1 MQPEEKLEE
10 KPNRP
15 MRRRA
20 ERFDLN
26 SVIVKGQVT
35 KIWARGS
42 DVYARL
48 RILSN
53 EPNEDGE
60 NENSRFAN
68 IRLPQGTIHG
78 QDLSLQGNEILHLS
92 AFILHTSFEE
102 TLRRFLDLA
111 DASDFLSIVPKSDLK
126 LWRDIV
132 FFRQNAMLNVRR
144 AVMLNPENG
153 KTLHSFLPQRIVGS
167 PLDPDNIDV
176 ERNDTPTNKVIIE
189 GIAAK
194 IWEIPR
200 RSSPI
205 PDKMVRI
212 AVYDRF
218 APIDRDPE
226 AQGSFGLPRRR
237 PHYVNIFL
245 PAGKTT
251 TGYDVDIDLKDR
263 IRVTGQIGSLSWTI
277 TLREALVDIG
287 SSTVAAAMQ
296 RLGEHTD
303 MLDRIATQQE
313 AAHVEAN
320 AIIKYSS
327 GFPG

>member
-1 MQPEEKLEE
+1 MQPEATLDEKRD
-10 KPNRP
+10 RP
-15 MRRRA
+15 VRRRT

-53 EPNEDGE
+53 EHDEGE

-78 QDLSLQGNEILHLS
+78 QDLSLQGNEILRLS

-111 DASDFLSIVPKSDLK
+111 DSSDFLNIVPKKDLK
-126 LWRDIV
+126 LWRDIM
-132 FFRQNAMLNVRR
+132 FIRQNAMLNVRR
-144 AVMLNPENG
+144 AVILDPENG
-153 KTLHSFLPQRIVGS
+153 KALHTFSPQRTVGS
-167 PLDPDNIDV
+167 VLDPDNIDV
-176 ERNDTPTNKVIIE
+176 QRNDTPTNKVIIE

-194 IWEIPR
+194 IWDIPR

-218 APIDRDPE
+218 APIDRDVD
-226 AQGSFGLPRRR
+226 AQGSYGLPRRK

-245 PAGKTT
+245 PGGKTT
-251 TGYDVDIDLKDR
+251 SGYEVDIELKDR
-263 IRVTGQIGSLSWTI
+263 VRVTGQIGSLSWTV

-303 MLDRIATQQE
+303 MLDQIATQQE

>member
-1 MQPEEKLEE
+1 MQPAE
-10 KPNRP
+10 PVTSRP
-15 MRRRA
+15 VRRRT
-20 ERFDLN
+20 ERFDIN
-26 SVIVKGQVT
+26 SVTIKGQIT

-48 RILSN
+48 RILDQDAS
-53 EPNEDGE
+53 EKE
-60 NENSRFAN
+60 NHRFTN

-78 QDLSLQGNEILHLS
+78 QELSLQGNEIMRLS

-111 DASDFLSIVPKSDLK
+111 ECPEFLDVVPKNDLK
-126 LWRDIV
+126 LWRDIM
-132 FFRQNAMLNVRR
+132 FIRHNSMLNVRR
-144 AVMLNPENG
+144 ATLFDPESG
-153 KTLHSFLPQRIVGS
+153 KLIQSFAPERTYGS

-176 ERNDTPTNKVIIE
+176 QRNDTPSNKVIIE
-189 GIAAK
+189 GIAARV
-194 IWEIPR
+194 WEIPR

-205 PDKMVRI
+205 PDKMLRI

-218 APIDRDPE
+218 APIDRHPE
-226 AQGSFGLPRRR
+226 AQGSFGLPRRK

-251 TGYDVDIDLKDR
+251 TGYDVDIELKDR
-263 IRVTGQIGSLSWTI
+263 VRITGQIGSRSWSV
-277 TLREALVDIG
+277 TLREALMETG
-287 SSTVAAAMQ
+287 SSDVVAAMQ

-303 MLDRIATQQE
+303 MLDRITTQQE

-327 GFPG
+327 GSPN